1 MQFCHC
7 VDLERHLRR
16 KQMARALKTQKTNT
30 VDSGFPWVDTY
41 NIGVV
46 GGNTSLTGAQ
56 IKTRVKIG
64 SASEADGYIIRQ
76 KGAKKFLVTDAAS
89 VSAGSFVVGQ
99 EYIILSAGNT
109 DFQAIGADASYAAGT
124 VFTATGAGTGTGTAA
139 RVGVCTLSDLA
150 DSSLTADTMTV
161 TVIETDS
168 GEIRLARISNKWGI
182 GFDGVQR
189 ALSFTDFADSAVG
202 TQAETIKSGT
212 KDLYV
217 EIVQVDNDETWG

>member
-7 VDLERHLRR
+7 VDLERQLRR

-150 DSSLTADTMTV
+150 DS
-161 TVIETDS
+161 VIETDS

>member
-1 MQFCHC
+1 MG
-7 VDLERHLRR
+7 RP
-16 KQMARALKTQKTNT
+16 LKIQKSNT
-30 VDSGFPWVDTY
+30 VDTGFNWQDLY

-64 SASEADGYIIRQ
+64 SNAEADGYIIRQ
-76 KGAKKFLVTDAAS
+76 KGAKKFLVTDATS
-89 VSAGSFVVGQ
+89 VSAGSFVTDQ
-99 EYIILSAGNT
+99 EYMILAVGNT
-109 DFQAIGADASYAAGT
+109 DFQAIGADASFAAGT
-124 VFTATGAGTGTGTAA
+124 VFTAQGAGSGTGTAV
-139 RVGVCTLSDLA
+139 RVGTCTLSNLA

-168 GEIRLARISNKWGI
+168 GEIRLARISNKWGV

-202 TQAETIKSGT
+202 TQTETIKSGT

-217 EIVQVDNDETWG
+217 EIVQVDNDETWGA

>member
-1 MQFCHC
+1 
-7 VDLERHLRR
+7 
-16 KQMARALKTQKTNT
+16 MARALKTQKTNT

-64 SASEADGYIIRQ
+64 SNSEADGYIIRQ
-76 KGAKKFLVTDAAS
+76 KGAKKFLVTDATS
-89 VSAGSFVVGQ
+89 VSAGSFVADQ
-99 EYIILSAGNT
+99 EYMITAVGNT
-109 DFQAIGADASYAAGT
+109 DFQAIGADATFAVGT
-124 VFTATGAGTGTGTAA
+124 IFTAQDVGSGTGTAV

-168 GEIRLARISNKWGI
+168 GEIRLARLSNKWGE

-212 KDLYV
+212 KETYV